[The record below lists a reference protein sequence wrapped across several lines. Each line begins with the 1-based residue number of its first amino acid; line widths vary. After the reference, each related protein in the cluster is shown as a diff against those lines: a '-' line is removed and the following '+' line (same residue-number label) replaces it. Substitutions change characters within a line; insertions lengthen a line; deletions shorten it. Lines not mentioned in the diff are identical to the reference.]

1 MVLLVI
7 FERYFSSRSRSTSHG
22 GELRYQVY
30 GYLGDFENGLVD
42 SGMKISEFED
52 QIYIPAKDESVE
64 SMETVDEHVSGS
76 STKDAS
82 DDELF

>member
-1 MVLLVI
+1 M
-7 FERYFSSRSRSTSHG
+7 
-22 GELRYQVY
+22 
-30 GYLGDFENGLVD
+30 GDFENGLVD

-64 SMETVDEHVSGS
+64 SMETVDDHVSDS
-76 STKDAS
+76 TTKDAS